1 MTTVSIPLADGP
13 AMFFGGTIM
22 SFALPYGAFIV
33 ITAALFFLFRARHSG
48 PKLKYLTT
56 DTVTSVLTREPGPV
70 PAPPVAPPAV
80 AGVVAEIT
88 EDPETGLPE
97 VLGGEPRPEPE
108 TAAGPDTAAG
118 KDGE

>member
-1 MTTVSIPLADGP
+1 MPLADDT

-33 ITAALFFLFRARHSG
+33 ITLALFFLFRARHSG
-48 PKLKYLTT
+48 PRLKYLTT
-56 DTVTSVLTREPGPV
+56 DSVTSVLTREPGPV
-70 PAPPVAPPAV
+70 PAPPVPPAAV
-80 AGVVAEIT
+80 AGMVTEIT

-97 VLGGEPRPEPE
+97 ALGGEARPEPGTTAAPE
-108 TAAGPDTAAG
+108 TAES